1 MKKKLLTVLFVAL
14 LACLFAFTVSAANE
28 VTLTDGTT
36 VDFETV
42 FNVTKSGNVENVVT
56 GFKSGY
62 DKNMVTDVIFPDYVA
77 GIECNGLF
85 GKYATAASTTIRTL
99 TFAATDTFF
108 ISGDNIFSGLPL
120 TRVTFDPNCV
130 VEIRKGNFAD
140 CTSLT
145 SITFPKFKKL
155 AGSSFKGCSS
165 MVSTNDLVLADG
177 MTEIGGHAFN
187 GCTSLT
193 GTVYFPSTLTTIQE
207 YSFQNTGFTYFDLSK
222 CENLTAVG
230 GSYGG
235 PFNNNDG
242 ITRLD
247 LSGCTNLKALKNSF
261 AQGCDNLTEVILPP
275 NLETI
280 PHKAFA
286 QCYKLQSIV
295 LPASVTYVADE
306 AFHSARNGQTIKTFT
321 VYLQSY
327 VEFHATYPFRDSSA
341 KIEYVLIG
349 EGMTAEAFVAANTFS
364 GITGATVVDY
374 YNPDTKET
382 YTVGQ
387 TISNHTIIEGYCKSL
402 ALTGAHKS
410 GDNPCVI
417 NCETCAVVE
426 AKENPVHTLSVFITY
441 DNGFEATGVKITKCI
456 NKGCTEKT
464 TEEADKMF
472 VCNGYSA
479 PEYGECSIAIGY
491 TVNNDA
497 YLEYQEALGKEVGYG
512 IFVAVKDILGENDI
526 ADENGNI
533 SNGVVMADIANSQF
547 VTFEIKVVG
556 LDSYKTK
563 EIAIGGFVSEKDDQS
578 VKYTYLQDGEPK
590 EGDKYYFATYNEIYA
605 IVNKEN

>member
-28 VTLTDGTT
+28 VTLTDGTQA
-36 VDFETV
+36 DLATV
-42 FNVTKSGNVENVVT
+42 FKINSSNQVT
-56 GFKSGY
+56 GFNSGY
-62 DKNMVTDVIFPDYVA
+62 DKNMVTDVIFPDEIVGLEANY
-77 GIECNGLF
+77 LF
-85 GKYATAASTTIRTL
+85 GSSTSIKTI

-108 ISGDNIFSGLPL
+108 ISGDGIFSKCS
-120 TRVTFDPNCV
+120 VEKITFNPNCT
-130 VEIRKGNFAD
+130 VEIRKGNFSE
-140 CTSLT
+140 CKSLT
-145 SITFPKFKKL
+145 EITFPKFTKL
-155 AGSSFKGCSS
+155 AGSAFGYCNNMK
-165 MVSTNDLVLADG
+165 STNELVLAEG
-177 MTEIGGHAFN
+177 LTEIGGHAFHD
-187 GCTSLT
+187 CTSLT
-193 GTVYFPSTLTTIQE
+193 GTLVFPSTLTTIQE
-207 YSFQNTGFTYFDLSK
+207 YSFQNTGFTGFDLSK
-222 CENLTAVG
+222 CANLTTAG
-230 GSYGG
+230 GGYGG
-235 PFNNNDG
+235 PFTGNDN
-242 ITRLD
+242 ITTLD
-247 LSGCTNLKALKNSF
+247 LSGCTSLTYLKNSF
-261 AQGCDNLTEVILPP
+261 AADCDKLETVILPP
-275 NLETI
+275 NLKTI
-280 PHKAFA
+280 QSKAFA
-286 QCYKLQSIV
+286 HCYKMQSIV
-295 LPASVTYVADE
+295 LPATMVSIADE
-306 AFHSARNGQTIKTFT
+306 AFHSARSGQTIKTFT
-321 VYLQSY
+321 VYVQSN
-327 VEFHATYPFRDSSA
+327 VVMGEKYPFRDSGA
-341 KIEYVLIG
+341 KIEYILIG
-349 EGMTAEAFVAANTFS
+349 NGVTAESFIAANTFS
-364 GITGATVVDY
+364 GVTGATVVDY
-374 YNPDTKET
+374 YNPDTKTT

-387 TISNHTIIEGYCKSL
+387 TISSHTIVEGYCKSM

-426 AKENPVHTLSVFITY
+426 AKENPVHALSVFITY
-441 DNGFEATGVKITKCI
+441 DNGFEQAGIKITRCT
-456 NKGCTEKT
+456 NAGCAEKT

-512 IFVAVKDILGENDI
+512 IFVAVKEILGENDI
-526 ADENGNI
+526 ADESGKI